1 MQLLSLLHRW
11 TGGLVGLVLAV
22 IGMSGTVLLWE
33 DSWILLDGANDAPA
47 SSPAELA
54 RAIEV
59 AVETA
64 PGLSRVTFAGG
75 EIGLHQAIYLDG
87 SGAYIA
93 QDGTVID
100 RWSGIWERPELW
112 LFDLHHYLLMGEVG
126 KTITGV
132 LGLLLLAFTIT
143 GAILWWRTRKTFR
156 FRLWPARYTASA
168 IVRHHRDLGVVASP
182 LLLIAAATGTMMVFP
197 AILAVLLSPIATA
210 DPKPELPSDLA
221 SVSESTDWAAV
232 MANAQSAYPSAAPR
246 RLMMPAAPGEP
257 IAIRFRQDFEWTPNG
272 RSYAWVSPE
281 RGSIVAKDDP
291 AIGDAASTVVEKLY
305 PIHAAKV
312 GGFLWRIAMT
322 FAGLALVLL
331 GLLASWSFW
340 RGKFTNRSPNVMA
353 PAMTVNSGDPKP

>member
-1 MQLLSLLHRW
+1 MKLLSLLHRW
-11 TGGLVGLVLAV
+11 TGGFVGVVLAV
-22 IGMSGTVLLWE
+22 IGLSGTALLWE
-33 DSWILLDGANDAPA
+33 DNWILLDGANDAPA
-47 SSPAELA
+47 SSPTELG

-59 AVETA
+59 AIETA
-64 PGLSRVTFAGG
+64 PGLSRVTFAGE
-75 EIGLHQAIYLDG
+75 EIGLHQAIYSDG

-100 RWSGIWERPELW
+100 RWSGNWERPELW

-132 LGLLLLAFTIT
+132 LGLLMLAFTIT

-156 FRLWPARYTASA
+156 LRLWPARYTASA
-168 IVRHHRDLGVVASP
+168 IVRHHRDLGVVTSP
-182 LLLIAAATGTMMVFP
+182 LLLIVAATGTMMVFP
-197 AILAVLLSPIATA
+197 AISSVLLLPIATSDA
-210 DPKPELPSDLA
+210 KRELPTDLA
-221 SVSESTDWAAV
+221 SGSENTDWAVV
-232 MANAQSAYPSAAPR
+232 MANAQSAYHSAAAR

-272 RSYAWVSPE
+272 RSYAWVAPE
-281 RGSIVAKDDP
+281 SGAIVAKDDP
-291 AIGDAASTVVEKLY
+291 AMGNTASAVVEKFY

-331 GLLASWSFW
+331 GLFASWSFW
-340 RGKFTNRSPNVMA
+340 IGKFTSRSPNA
-353 PAMTVNSGDPKP
+353 LSPKTAN

>member
-1 MQLLSLLHRW
+1 MTLLSLLHRW

-22 IGMSGTVLLWE
+22 IGLSGTVLLWE

-47 SSPAELA
+47 SSPAELG

-59 AVETA
+59 AVKLA
-64 PGLSRVTFAGG
+64 PALSRVTFAGE
-75 EIGLHQAIYLDG
+75 EIGLHQAIYFDG

-93 QDGTVID
+93 QNGTVID

-112 LFDLHHYLLMGEVG
+112 LFDLHHYLLIGEIG

-132 LGLLLLAFTIT
+132 LGVVLLAFTIT
-143 GAILWWRTRKTFR
+143 GLILWWRTRKTFR

-168 IVRHHRDLGVVASP
+168 IVRHHRDMGVVASP
-182 LLLIAAATGTMMVFP
+182 LLLIAAATGTIMVFP
-197 AILAVLLSPIATA
+197 AISSVLLSPVATA
-210 DPKPELPSDLA
+210 ATRPDLPIDLA
-221 SVSESTDWAAV
+221 TVSETTDWAAV
-232 MANAQSAYPSAAPR
+232 MANAQSAYPSAAVR

-257 IAIRFRQDFEWTPNG
+257 IAIRFRQNFEWTPNG
-272 RSYAWVSPE
+272 RSYAWVAPE
-281 RGSIVAKDDP
+281 TGTVVARDDP
-291 AIGDAASTVVEKLY
+291 ATGDTASAVVETFY

-331 GLLASWSFW
+331 GLFASWSFW
-340 RGKFTNRSPNVMA
+340 KGKVANRSANIPR
-353 PAMTVNSGDPKP
+353 PARVAN

>member
-1 MQLLSLLHRW
+1 MKLLSLLHRW

-22 IGMSGTVLLWE
+22 IGLSGTVLLWE

-54 RAIEV
+54 KAIEV
-59 AVETA
+59 AVEIA
-64 PGLSRVTFAGG
+64 PGLSRITFASE

-100 RWSGIWERPELW
+100 RWSGMWERPELW
-112 LFDLHHYLLMGEVG
+112 LFDLHHYLLLGEIG

-132 LGLLLLAFTIT
+132 MGILLLAFTIT

-168 IVRHHRDLGVVASP
+168 IVRHHRDLGVVGSP

-197 AILAVLLSPIATA
+197 AISSVLLSPIANA
-210 DPKPELPSDLA
+210 DAKPELPSDLA
-221 SVSESTDWAAV
+221 SVSESTDWAV
-232 MANAQSAYPSAAPR
+232 VIANAQSAYPSAAAR

-281 RGSIVAKDDP
+281 GGSIVAKDDP
-291 AIGDAASTVVEKLY
+291 AMGDAASTVVEKLY

-340 RGKFTNRSPNVMA
+340 RGKFSSRSTKFLSPVKAAN
-353 PAMTVNSGDPKP
+353 

>member
-1 MQLLSLLHRW
+1 MKLLSLLHRW

-22 IGMSGTVLLWE
+22 IGLSGTVLLWE

-54 RAIEV
+54 KAIEV

-64 PGLSRVTFAGG
+64 PGLSRITFGSE

-112 LFDLHHYLLMGEVG
+112 LFDLHHYLLMGEIG
-126 KTITGV
+126 KNITGA

-143 GAILWWRTRKTFR
+143 GAILWWRTRNTFR

-182 LLLIAAATGTMMVFP
+182 FLLIAAATGTMMVFP
-197 AILAVLLSPIATA
+197 AISAALLSPIAAA
-210 DPKPELPSDLA
+210 DAKPELPTDLA
-221 SVSESTDWAAV
+221 SVSEHTDWTAV
-232 MANAQSAYPSAAPR
+232 MANAQAAYPSAAAR
-246 RLMMPAAPGEP
+246 RLMMPTTPGEP

-272 RSYAWVSPE
+272 RSYAWVAPE
-281 RGSIVAKDDP
+281 TGTIVAKDDL
-291 AIGDAASTVVEKLY
+291 AMGGTASAVVEKFY

-312 GGFLWRIAMT
+312 GGFFWRLAMT
-322 FAGLALVLL
+322 LAGLALVLL

-340 RGKFTNRSPNVMA
+340 VGKFSSRSPNVLS
-353 PAMTVNSGDPKP
+353 PAKAAN

>member
-1 MQLLSLLHRW
+1 MRLLSLLHRW

-22 IGMSGTVLLWE
+22 IGLSGTVLLWE

-47 SSPAELA
+47 SSPTELG

-59 AVETA
+59 AIETA
-64 PGLSRVTFAGG
+64 PGLSRVTFAGE
-75 EIGLHQAIYLDG
+75 EIGLHQAIYSDG

-100 RWSGIWERPELW
+100 RWSGNWERPELW

-132 LGLLLLAFTIT
+132 LGLLMLAFTIT

-156 FRLWPARYTASA
+156 LRLWPARYTASA
-168 IVRHHRDLGVVASP
+168 IVRHHRDLGVVTSP
-182 LLLIAAATGTMMVFP
+182 LLLIVAATGTMMVFP
-197 AILAVLLSPIATA
+197 AISSVLLLPIATSDA
-210 DPKPELPSDLA
+210 KRELPTDLA
-221 SVSESTDWAAV
+221 SGSENTDWAVV
-232 MANAQSAYPSAAPR
+232 MANAQSAYHSAAAR

-272 RSYAWVSPE
+272 RSYAWVAPE
-281 RGSIVAKDDP
+281 SGAIVAKDDP
-291 AIGDAASTVVEKLY
+291 AMGNTASAVVEKFY

-331 GLLASWSFW
+331 GLFASWSFW
-340 RGKFTNRSPNVMA
+340 IGKFTSRSPNA
-353 PAMTVNSGDPKP
+353 LSPKTAN

>member
-1 MQLLSLLHRW
+1 MKLLSLLHRW

-22 IGMSGTVLLWE
+22 IGLSGTVLLWE

-47 SSPAELA
+47 SSPAKLA
-54 RAIEV
+54 KAIEV

-64 PGLSRVTFAGG
+64 PGLSRITFASE

-93 QDGTVID
+93 QDGTVMD

-112 LFDLHHYLLMGEVG
+112 LFDLHHYLLMGEAG

-143 GAILWWRTRKTFR
+143 GAILWWRTRRTFR
-156 FRLWPARYTASA
+156 FRLWPTRYTASA

-197 AILAVLLSPIATA
+197 AISSVLLSPIAPA
-210 DPKPELPSDLA
+210 DAEPELPNDLA

-232 MANAQSAYPSAAPR
+232 VTNAQSVYPSSAVR
-246 RLMMPAAPGEP
+246 RLMMPAAPGQP

-272 RSYAWVSPE
+272 RSYAWVAP
-281 RGSIVAKDDP
+281 GTGTIVAKDNP
-291 AIGDAASTVVEKLY
+291 AIADAASAVVEKFY

-312 GGFLWRIAMT
+312 GGLLWRIPMT
-322 FAGLALVLL
+322 IAGLALVLL
-331 GLLASWSFW
+331 GLFASWSFW
-340 RGKFTNRSPNVMA
+340 SGKFGRRSPNVLR
-353 PAMTVNSGDPKP
+353 PAKTAN

>member
-1 MQLLSLLHRW
+1 MKLLSLLHRW
-11 TGGLVGLVLAV
+11 TGGFVGVVLAV
-22 IGMSGTVLLWE
+22 IGLSGTALLWE
-33 DSWILLDGANDAPA
+33 DNWILLDGANDAPA

-54 RAIEV
+54 KAIEV
-59 AVETA
+59 AIQTA
-64 PGLSRVTFAGG
+64 PGLSRITFAGE
-75 EIGLHQAIYLDG
+75 EIGLHQAIYSDG

-93 QDGTVID
+93 RDGTVIE

-112 LFDLHHYLLMGEVG
+112 LFELHHYLLLGEVG

-143 GAILWWRTRKTFR
+143 GAILWWRTRKTFK

-168 IVRHHRDLGVVASP
+168 IVRHHRDMGVVASP

-197 AILAVLLSPIATA
+197 AISSELLSPIATA
-210 DPKPELPSDLA
+210 DVTPELPTDLA
-221 SVSESTDWAAV
+221 PISESTDWAV
-232 MANAQSAYPSAAPR
+232 VLANAQSVYPSAAAR
-246 RLMMPAAPGEP
+246 RLMMPAASGEP

-272 RSYAWVSPE
+272 RSYAWVAPDT
-281 RGSIVAKDDP
+281 GTVVAKDDP
-291 AIGDAASTVVEKLY
+291 ALRDTAYAIVEKFY

-331 GLLASWSFW
+331 GLFASWSFW
-340 RGKFTNRSPNVMA
+340 IGKFTSRPPNVLR
-353 PAMTVNSGDPKP
+353 PAKAAN

>member
-1 MQLLSLLHRW
+1 MKLLSLLHRW

-22 IGMSGTVLLWE
+22 IGLSGTVLLWE

-54 RAIEV
+54 KAIEV
-59 AVETA
+59 AIETA
-64 PGLSRVTFAGG
+64 PGLSRVTFAAE
-75 EIGLHQAIYLDG
+75 EIGLHQAIYSDG

-132 LGLLLLAFTIT
+132 MGILLLAFTIT

-168 IVRHHRDLGVVASP
+168 IVRHHRDMGVVASP

-197 AILAVLLSPIATA
+197 AISAALLSPMAGA
-210 DPKPELPSDLA
+210 DAKPELPTDLA
-221 SVSESTDWAAV
+221 SGTESTDWEAV
-232 MANAQSAYPSAAPR
+232 MANAQGAYPSAAAR
-246 RLMMPAAPGEP
+246 RLMMPATPGEP

-272 RSYAWVSPE
+272 RSYAWVAPE
-281 RGSIVAKDDP
+281 TGAILATDDP
-291 AIGDAASTVVEKLY
+291 AMGDAASALVEKFY
-305 PIHAAKV
+305 PIHAGKV
-312 GGFLWRIAMT
+312 GGILWRSAMT

-340 RGKFTNRSPNVMA
+340 SGNFTSRAANVLRPAKAPN
-353 PAMTVNSGDPKP
+353 

>member
-1 MQLLSLLHRW
+1 MRLLSLLHRW

-22 IGMSGTVLLWE
+22 IGLSGTVLLWE

-47 SSPAELA
+47 SSPTELG

-59 AVETA
+59 AIETA
-64 PGLSRVTFAGG
+64 PGLSRVTFAGE
-75 EIGLHQAIYLDG
+75 EIGLHQAIYSDG

-100 RWSGIWERPELW
+100 RWSGNWERPELW

-132 LGLLLLAFTIT
+132 LGLLMLAFTIT

-156 FRLWPARYTASA
+156 LRLWPARYTASA
-168 IVRHHRDLGVVASP
+168 IVRHHRDLGVVTSP
-182 LLLIAAATGTMMVFP
+182 LLLIVAATGTMMVFP
-197 AILAVLLSPIATA
+197 AISSVLLLPIATSDA
-210 DPKPELPSDLA
+210 KRELPTDLA
-221 SVSESTDWAAV
+221 SGSENTDWAVV
-232 MANAQSAYPSAAPR
+232 MANAQSAYPSAAAR

-272 RSYAWVSPE
+272 RSYAWVAPE
-281 RGSIVAKDDP
+281 SGAIVAKDDP
-291 AIGDAASTVVEKLY
+291 AMGNTASAVVEKFY

-331 GLLASWSFW
+331 GLFASWSFW
-340 RGKFTNRSPNVMA
+340 IGKFTSRSPNA
-353 PAMTVNSGDPKP
+353 LSPKTAN